1 MLGRLACL
9 LLLAMT
15 VRGADD
21 VAEYSTPDADV
32 PVPRPG
38 AERSPTWQYSVVE
51 GYFHQT
57 SKSTGHDSSHDYLDE
72 SFGLLDTSKERWTN
86 LRKDL
91 RRLNDESD
99 GDTVFKVLFLGRHGQ
114 GWHNVAEQHYGS
126 PEWNRYWSKVN
137 TDGNM
142 TWGPDAQLTPLGE
155 DQARRVHRAWKR
167 ETLANAPVPP
177 VLYTSPLSR
186 AASTCEITYG
196 GLADSR
202 PVFMEELRETIGV
215 HTCDKRH
222 SKTWMS
228 AHYPRFMF
236 AEPFEE
242 KDVLWSV
249 NERETDDQQDARSRK
264 ALDHIFS
271 HDSCTYV
278 AITAHGGTIASLLR
292 VVQHRP
298 VQTQT
303 GSVTPVIVK
312 ARRAV
317 RRPERPI
324 DNVGARQT
332 VFDSQS

>member
-1 MLGRLACL
+1 MLARLACL

-15 VRGADD
+15 VRGAKD
-21 VAEYSTPDADV
+21 AEHQTLDAYV
-32 PVPRPG
+32 PVARQG
-38 AERSPTWQYSVVE
+38 VERHLTWQYTVVE

-57 SKSTGHDSSHDYLDE
+57 RATTGHDSSHDYLDE
-72 SFGLLDTSKERWTN
+72 SFGLIDTSRERWRN
-86 LRKDL
+86 FRKDL
-91 RRLNDESD
+91 TRLNEESD
-99 GDTVFKVLFLGRHGQ
+99 EDTVFKVLFLGRHGQ
-114 GWHNVAEQHYGS
+114 GWHNVAEQRYGS
-126 PEWNRYWSKVN
+126 AEWNRYWSKVN

-167 ETLANAPVPP
+167 EILANAPVPP
-177 VLYTSPLSR
+177 VLYSSPLSR
-186 AASTCEITYG
+186 AASTCEITYE

-228 AHYPRFMF
+228 EHYPRFVF

-242 KDVLWSV
+242 KDVLWRA
-249 NERETDDQQDARSRK
+249 NERETDEQQDARSRK
-264 ALDHIFS
+264 VLDQIFS
-271 HDSCTYV
+271 HDPSTYV

-292 VVQHRP
+292 VVKHPP

-303 GSVTPVIVK
+303 GSLTPVIVK

-317 RRPERPI
+317 QRHERPI
-324 DNVGARQT
+324 NNVGTGQR
-332 VFDSQS
+332 VFDSLF